1 MMAIK
6 HNPYGWSI
14 NTTNKSA
21 NRKKSIPK
29 DDIKQIRK
37 DIIEELYDAV
47 NQPYIIEE
55 DIDLLIQKLY
65 HIQGFRIEIKK

>member
-14 NTTNKSA
+14 NTTKTSA
-21 NRKKSIPK
+21 NREKSIPK

>member
-1 MMAIK
+1 MVIK
-6 HNPYGWSI
+6 YNPYGWSI
-14 NTTNKSA
+14 NKTTTSTD
-21 NRKKSIPK
+21 KKKTISK

-55 DIDLLIQKLY
+55 DINLLIQKLY
-65 HIQGFRIEIKK
+65 YIQEFRIEIKK